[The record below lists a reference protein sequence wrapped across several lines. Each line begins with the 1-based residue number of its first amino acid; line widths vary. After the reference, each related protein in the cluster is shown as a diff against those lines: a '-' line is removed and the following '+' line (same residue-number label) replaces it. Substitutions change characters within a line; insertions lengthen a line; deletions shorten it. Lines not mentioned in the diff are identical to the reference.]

1 VAEATIR
8 ARIKTVVSGVSNV
21 GLVYD
26 YERWKSDWSDYL
38 DTFKTTISSVEY
50 IRAWTITCES
60 FRPVELATM
69 GGGADIEVDYIYKIR
84 GYFGLDDAHTSE
96 KTAIALVE
104 SVINA
109 LNADT
114 TLHAYY
120 GSGPHPLAELTIF
133 EPRAFGDVMCHYAEI
148 TLPVKERS

>member
-8 ARIKTVVSGVSNV
+8 ARIKAVVSGVSNV

-26 YERWKSDWSDYL
+26 YERWKPDWSDYL

-69 GGGADIEVDYIYKIR
+69 GGGTDTDVNYVYKVR
-84 GYFGLDDAHTSE
+84 GYFGLDDANASE
-96 KTAIALVE
+96 KTAIGIVE
-104 SVINA
+104 DVMEA
-109 LNADT
+109 LNADS

-120 GSGPHPLAELTIF
+120 GSGPHPLAELTVF
-133 EPRAFGDVMCHYAEI
+133 EPRAFGDVVCHYAEI
-148 TLPVKERS
+148 TQPVKERT